1 MSSSG
6 ANPFT
11 CEALVDSARCGRDAS
26 YVHKS
31 ASSPA
36 MLFCDACAKELKA
49 SSRGMR
55 KVPIVEF
62 SLFEL
67 IPPREGLIAENG
79 KLREAVMTAGLLYRA
94 AEEKLHSM
102 KFEWRVLCVV
112 SALSIGLAIWGW
124 VR

>member
-11 CEALVDSARCGRDAS
+11 CEALVDSARCGKDAS

-36 MLFCDACAKELKA
+36 MLFCDVCAKELKA

-62 SLFEL
+62 SLLEL
-67 IPPREGLIAENG
+67 IPPRDGLIAENG

-94 AEEKLHSM
+94 AEEKIHLM
-102 KFEWRVLCVV
+102 KFEWWVLCTV
-112 SALSIGLAIWGW
+112 SVLSIGLAIWGW
-124 VR
+124 MR

>member
-11 CEALVDSARCGRDAS
+11 CEALVDSARCGKDAS

-36 MLFCDACAKELKA
+36 MLFCDVCARELKA

-62 SLFEL
+62 SLLEL
-67 IPPREGLIAENG
+67 LPPREALYAENG
-79 KLREAVMTAGLLYRA
+79 KLREAVMTAGLMYRA
-94 AEEKLHSM
+94 TEERLQHV
-102 KFEWRVLCVV
+102 KFEWWVLCTV
-112 SALSIGLAIWGW
+112 SVLSIILAIWGW